1 MSTTTISSRPKTPGK
16 RRTAAAPASPLLP
29 GETRTEEQEA
39 NETPNAR
46 VAATLQRILDGT
58 EPLYGPFKNGEEC
71 IAAALAM
78 AD

>member
-1 MSTTTISSRPKTPGK
+1 MSTNTSSRPKPPGK
-16 RRTAAAPASPLLP
+16 RPTVATAASPLLP

-46 VAATLQRILDGT
+46 VVATLQRILDGT

-78 AD
+78 GD

>member
-1 MSTTTISSRPKTPGK
+1 MPAITTSSRPKTPGK
-16 RRTAAAPASPLLP
+16 RRTVAAPASPLLP
-29 GETRTEEQEA
+29 GETRTEEQES

-78 AD
+78 VD

>member
-1 MSTTTISSRPKTPGK
+1 MSTTTTSSRPKTTGK
-16 RRTAAAPASPLLP
+16 RRTVTAPASPLLP

>member
-1 MSTTTISSRPKTPGK
+1 MSTTTTSSRPRVTGK
-16 RRTAAAPASPLLP
+16 RRTAVASAPSPL
-29 GETRTEEQEA
+29 TRTEEQEA

-78 AD
+78 DD

>member
-1 MSTTTISSRPKTPGK
+1 MHHRRANEGK
-16 RRTAAAPASPLLP
+16 GVRSKIERVSLSHDDTAV
-29 GETRTEEQEA
+29 GEIRTEEQEA

-46 VAATLQRILDGT
+46 VAATLKRILDGT